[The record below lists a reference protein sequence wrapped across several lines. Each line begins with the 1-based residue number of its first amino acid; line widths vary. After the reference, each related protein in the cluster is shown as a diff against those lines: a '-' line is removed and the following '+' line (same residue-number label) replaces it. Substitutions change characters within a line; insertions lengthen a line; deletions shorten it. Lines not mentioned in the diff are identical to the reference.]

1 MRGKG
6 MEYMEGYG
14 NETGYKPPSGNAGRA
29 AKGEYSHEKN
39 PLTVP
44 KKGSSIRSG
53 ESYGGSNADMQKM
66 QKLIRYQEMKENLRG
81 QSGC

>member
-53 ESYGGSNADMQKM
+53 EATVDRMRICKRCRNSFVNRK
-66 QKLIRYQEMKENLRG
+66 
-81 QSGC
+81 